1 MLVVTFHIILVEC
14 LLCMHASC
22 VPSLYSGSIS
32 EHSYFSVRYE
42 LNWFSLAGFLRR
54 LLVYRQALDVVRH
67 SKVAEVLGSEYAK
80 ENNKDYGRRSNSRER
95 VRRDSSDNV
104 SYDRSFG
111 EGDEVS
117 IDKHWS
123 GFASYLV
130 SIHTAQQNCGTIP
143 MLC

>member
-1 MLVVTFHIILVEC
+1 M
-14 LLCMHASC
+14 
-22 VPSLYSGSIS
+22 
-32 EHSYFSVRYE
+32 
-42 LNWFSLAGFLRR
+42 
-54 LLVYRQALDVVRH
+54 VYHQALDVVRQ

-80 ENNKDYGRRSNSRER
+80 ENNKDFRRRSNSRDR
-95 VRRDSSDNV
+95 VLRDSSDNV

-130 SIHTAQQNCGTIP
+130 SIHTAQPMWNHSNAFPANQISVIVNIAEKTVKIFQWIP
-143 MLC
+143 